1 MGSGGG
7 SGAGGGFY
15 TKKPSIE
22 LISYKKYEE
31 MHKKKSHTRAQTTR
45 LVSFGPIFVVVAC
58 PFFVSKT

>member
-7 SGAGGGFY
+7 SGAGGVFY

-31 MHKKKSHTRAQTTR
+31 MQKKNTY
-45 LVSFGPIFVVVAC
+45 
-58 PFFVSKT
+58 